1 MQLYALIPAYN
12 EAMTIRDVVQRT
24 LRHVADVIVVD
35 DGSTDGTADLI
46 KDLPVTLIRHER
58 NLGKASALVNGFDYA
73 LRHGADAVITLDGD
87 SQHRPE
93 EIPLFLDA
101 FRSNPEHVIVGSRLW
116 NKPEIPIVRYCA
128 NRFANF
134 WISWASGVYLEDTQS
149 GFRLY
154 PRHLLETIDARHG
167 PKHGFVFESEF
178 LINAVRAG
186 HGVTYVRITI
196 HYPENHWHQTRFHPV
211 RDIGRI
217 TKMVAGKL
225 IPRGMDPA
233 ALFRSLR
240 ERGRR
245 S

>member
-1 MQLYALIPAYN
+1 
-12 EAMTIRDVVQRT
+12 
-24 LRHVADVIVVD
+24 
-35 DGSTDGTADLI
+35 
-46 KDLPVTLIRHER
+46 
-58 NLGKASALVNGFDYA
+58 VNGFGHA
-73 LRHGADAVITLDGD
+73 LHHGADAVITLDGD

-101 FRSNPEHVIVGSRLW
+101 HRAHPDHVIVGSRLW
-116 NKPEIPIVRYCA
+116 NKVEIPIVRYCA

-149 GFRLY
+149 GYRLY
-154 PRHLLETIDARHG
+154 PRHLLETIDARHS

-240 ERGRR
+240 ARDRR

>member
-1 MQLYALIPAYN
+1 MNLLAVIPAYN
-12 EAMTIRDVVQRT
+12 EALSIRDVVQRT
-24 LRHVADVIVVD
+24 LRHIDDVIVID
-35 DGSTDGTADLI
+35 DGSTDGTGDLI
-46 KDLPVTLIRHER
+46 KDLPVTLLRHDR
-58 NLGKASALVNGFDYA
+58 NLGKASALVRGFELA
-73 LRHGADAVITLDGD
+73 LNRGADAVITLDSD

-93 EIPLFLDA
+93 EIPLFIDA
-101 FRSNPEHVIVGSRLW
+101 HRAEPEHVIVGSRLW
-116 NKPEIPIVRYCA
+116 NKAEIPIVRYCA

-154 PRHLLETIDARHG
+154 PRKLLETIDARHS

-186 HGVTYVRITI
+186 YGVSYVRIVI
-196 HYPENHWHQTRFHPV
+196 HYPDNHWHQTRFHPV

-240 ERGRR
+240 AKDRR